1 MEFIPLDKWID
12 YSEKPLVIAGPCSA
26 ETESQVMQT
35 ARAIASIPNVKVFRS
50 GIWKP
55 RTRPGG
61 FEGVGKEGLIWLK
74 KVKDETGLLTT
85 VEVAKPE
92 HVALAVE
99 AGIDIL
105 WIGARTVVN
114 PFSVQEL
121 AEAMAGTDIPLLIKN
136 PVNPDIKLWIGAI
149 ERFFKTGHHRIAAV
163 HRGFSQIEKSG
174 FRYPPIWE
182 IPIELMRLMPGLPLI
197 CDPSHISGS
206 AAMVRSVS
214 QQALD
219 LEMQGLM
226 IETHIDP
233 SHALTDARQ
242 QLTPSMLEEVLNS
255 LIIRE
260 SGIPNDIERN
270 LEILRHE
277 IDKIDDQMLHLLAK
291 RMEISEEMG
300 KYKYNH
306 NITILQIRRWKELFA
321 DRISK
326 GEERNLNLDFLA
338 SLLRLVHEESIRI
351 QTNVMKQS
359 ETGEAGSD
367 QQD

>member
-1 MEFIPLDKWID
+1 MEFIPLQKWIQYD
-12 YSEKPLVIAGPCSA
+12 GKPLVIAGPCSA
-26 ETESQVMQT
+26 ESEEQVLQT
-35 ARAIASIPNVKVFRS
+35 AKAIAAIPNVKVFRA

-61 FEGVGKEGLIWLK
+61 FEGVGKIGLEWLK
-74 KVKDETGLLTT
+74 RVKAETGLLTT

-92 HVALAVE
+92 HINEAVN

-121 AEAMAGTDIPLLIKN
+121 AEALAGIDIPLLIKN

-149 ERFFKTGHHRIAAV
+149 ERFFKTGHHKIAAV
-163 HRGFSQIEKSG
+163 HRGFSQIDKLG
-174 FRYPPIWE
+174 FRYPPLWE
-182 IPIELMRLMPGLPLI
+182 IPIELMRQVPGLPLI

-206 AAMVRSVS
+206 SAMIRSVS

-219 LEMQGLM
+219 LEMHGLM

-233 SHALTDARQ
+233 GHALTDARQ
-242 QLTPSMLEEVLNS
+242 QLSPSMLEEVLNS
-255 LIIRE
+255 LIIRQ
-260 SGIPNDIERN
+260 SGVTFEIERN
-270 LEILRHE
+270 LELLRHE
-277 IDKIDDQMLHLLAK
+277 IDKIDDQILNLLAK

-300 KYKYNH
+300 RYKYDH

-321 DRISK
+321 DRMSK
-326 GEERNLNLDFLA
+326 GEDMKINPDFLA
-338 SLLRLVHEESIRI
+338 AMLRLVHEESIRI
-351 QTNVMKQS
+351 QTNVMKQPDT
-359 ETGEAGSD
+359 EEKRH
-367 QQD
+367 